1 MNQMSYL
8 YIIIFKYIYIYM
20 NSFFGNETAKKI
32 AELEGKVGKVAQLE
46 GKVAGL
52 EGKVAE
58 LEKKV
63 GKVAELEG
71 KVENVATNVGGL
83 VETIGTLHSKLVEG
97 GVLTLPKQGGKKQTK
112 KLKGRITRKG
122 KTMKRRIIV

>member
-1 MNQMSYL
+1 M
-8 YIIIFKYIYIYM
+8 F
-20 NSFFGNETAKKI
+20 SFTGFTKKEPPK
-32 AELEGKVGKVAQLE
+32 AEPEGRVEKVAEPEGKVAGLE

-83 VETIGTLHSKLVEG
+83 VETIGTLHKKLVEG